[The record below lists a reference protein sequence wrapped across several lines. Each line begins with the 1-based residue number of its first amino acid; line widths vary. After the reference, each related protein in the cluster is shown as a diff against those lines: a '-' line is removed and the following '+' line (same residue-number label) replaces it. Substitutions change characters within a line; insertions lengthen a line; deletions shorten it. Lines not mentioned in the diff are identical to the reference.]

1 MKKLNMLII
10 NVTDSDFDAQVIK
23 NSLPVLVDFWA
34 PWCGPC
40 KLAGPILEEIS
51 EEYKDKL
58 VIAKVN
64 VDENSQMPGKY
75 GVMSIPTVV
84 LFKGGQE
91 IGRQTGFSGK
101 EAYIELIS
109 KGGYSPEQSR
119 GGDI

>member
-1 MKKLNMLII
+1 MATL
-10 NVTDSDFDAQVIK
+10 NVTDSDFDAQVLK

-40 KLAGPILEEIS
+40 KMAGPILEELS
-51 EEYKDKL
+51 EEHKDKL

-64 VDENSQMPGKY
+64 VDENNGMSEKY
-75 GVMSIPTVV
+75 GVMSIPTVI

-91 IGRQTGFSGK
+91 LGRQTGFSGK

-109 KGGYSPEQSR
+109 KGG
-119 GGDI
+119 DI

>member
-1 MKKLNMLII
+1 MATL
-10 NVTDSDFDAQVIK
+10 NVTDSDFDAQVLK

-40 KLAGPILEEIS
+40 KMAGPILEELS
-51 EEYKDKL
+51 EEHKDKL

-64 VDENSQMPGKY
+64 VDENNGMSEKY
-75 GVMSIPTVV
+75 GVMSIPTVI
-84 LFKGGQE
+84 LFKGGEE

-109 KGGYSPEQSR
+109 KGG
-119 GGDI
+119 DI

>member
-1 MKKLNMLII
+1 MKKLNMPTV
-10 NVTDSDFDAQVIK
+10 NVTDSDFDMQVIK
-23 NSLPVLVDFWA
+23 NNLPVLVDFWA

-40 KLAGPILEEIS
+40 KMAGPILEEIS

-75 GVMSIPTVV
+75 GIMSIPTVV

-109 KGGYSPEQSR
+109 KGG
-119 GGDI
+119 DI

>member
-1 MKKLNMLII
+1 MTTI
-10 NVTDSDFDAQVIK
+10 NVADSDFDTQVLQ

-64 VDENSQMPGKY
+64 VDENNQMPAKFS
-75 GVMSIPTVV
+75 VMSIPTVV
-84 LFKGGQE
+84 LFKNGQE

-101 EAYIELIS
+101 EAYLELIS
-109 KGGYSPEQSR
+109 KGG
-119 GGDI
+119 DI